1 MSIHVENEQ
10 ATIEEATSI
19 LLERLPASKVAR
31 LLAAWRVGQ
40 GDYLAARE
48 NFVAGETVESLY
60 EKAKGMNDS
69 K

>member
-1 MSIHVENEQ
+1 MAEPP
-10 ATIEEATSI
+10 
-19 LLERLPASKVAR
+19 PASKVAR

-48 NFVAGETVESLY
+48 KLFAGETVDSLY
-60 EKAKGMNDS
+60 EKAKGMNG

>member
-1 MSIHVENEQ
+1 MKRKPK
-10 ATIEEATSI
+10 TRDGFDD

-40 GDYLAARE
+40 GDYLAARGKL
-48 NFVAGETVESLY
+48 FAGETVDSLY
-60 EKAKGMNDS
+60 EKAKGMNGS

>member
-1 MSIHVENEQ
+1 MNIQVENEQ
-10 ATIEEATSI
+10 ATVEEATGI

-40 GDYLAARE
+40 GDYLAWRE
-48 NFVAGETVESLY
+48 KLFAGETVDSLFD
-60 EKAKGMNDS
+60 KAKAAHGG